1 MPITLSKY
9 ISANAD
15 LCHGRRTTSVE
26 LLRTEERSCI
36 CGRAS
41 EWQMR
46 LRRPRGAMENPL
58 KEHLSQLYCA
68 PRQACPPHQ
77 RHYNCR
83 PDPETRYQLTQPTI
97 THENSKVG
105 GNPEDPQAAAKAT
118 QGPASSTEAASDFLA
133 PRPSCGVSPCASAW
147 WLHFC

>member
-1 MPITLSKY
+1 
-9 ISANAD
+9 
-15 LCHGRRTTSVE
+15 
-26 LLRTEERSCI
+26 
-36 CGRAS
+36 
-41 EWQMR
+41 MR

-105 GNPEDPQAAAKAT
+105 GNPEDPQAAAKAPL
-118 QGPASSTEAASDFLA
+118 GPAS
-133 PRPSCGVSPCASAW
+133 CGARGLWGRFERRIEESEGECK
-147 WLHFC
+147 